1 MVKNARIEALILEGR
16 ENEIP
21 DALKEGKDVYKT
33 QTFDQSLLGLY
44 AGGRITREEAVLGST
59 SRNDITMAL
68 DFYDADKA
76 FKETKKYETTATY
89 VKKVDKDIVGLKR

>member
-1 MVKNARIEALILEGR
+1 MEGR

-44 AGGRITREEAVLGST
+44 AGGRITREEAILGST

-68 DFYDADKA
+68 DFYDAEKTI
-76 FKETKKYETTATY
+76 KEVRKSE
-89 VKKVDKDIVGLKR
+89 VKSLDEDRDKDIIGLKM